1 MQRVLIL
8 SCSTGQ
14 GHNSCATAIKET
26 FELQGVPCDIRDALG
41 FISDKIA
48 TAVSKGHNFTYR
60 YLPWAFKKGY
70 HYSEIHPSVF
80 DENSYSYRFL
90 TIGTERLRE
99 FMVMGKY
106 DTVICTHAFSA
117 MMLTHI
123 LRQNPMPIQTAFVAT
138 DYTCSPSVEKSDLQR
153 YFIPDVALTEE
164 FAAAGI
170 PRDRIIA
177 SGIPVRVDFYAKT
190 EKREAKRLVGV
201 QEDHLHLLVMCGS
214 MGCGP
219 MEKMVGDITTDLP
232 DGTEITVV
240 CGNNERLYEKM
251 SHRYSQNLS
260 IHVVGYSNQIPQYM
274 DAADLYLTKPGGI
287 SVTEAAVKRLPMVF
301 VNAVAGCETYNAE
314 FFISRGCAVDI
325 GNEAS
330 GCLRLLQNKLE
341 RERITEALNRCAP
354 NNAAEI
360 IYLELSGDSSYGNE
374 IGCGLQEA
382 AVP

>member
-1 MQRVLIL
+1 M
-8 SCSTGQ
+8 
-14 GHNSCATAIKET
+14 
-26 FELQGVPCDIRDALG
+26 
-41 FISDKIA
+41 
-48 TAVSKGHNFTYR
+48 
-60 YLPWAFKKGY
+60 
-70 HYSEIHPSVF
+70 
-80 DENSYSYRFL
+80 
-90 TIGTERLRE
+90 
-99 FMVMGKY
+99 
-106 DTVICTHAFSA
+106 
-117 MMLTHI
+117 
-123 LRQNPMPIQTAFVAT
+123 
-138 DYTCSPSVEKSDLQR
+138 
-153 YFIPDVALTEE
+153 
-164 FAAAGI
+164 
-170 PRDRIIA
+170 
-177 SGIPVRVDFYAKT
+177 
-190 EKREAKRLVGV
+190 GV

-219 MEKMVGDITTDLP
+219 MEKMVGDITAALP
-232 DGTEITVV
+232 NNTEITVV

-251 SHRYSQNLS
+251 SHKYSQTLS
-260 IHVVGYSNQIPQYM
+260 IHVVGYSNQIPLYM

-287 SVTEAAVKRLPMVF
+287 SVTEAAVKCLPMVF

-360 IYLELSGDSSYGNE
+360 IYLEMSGDSSYGNE

>member
-117 MMLTHI
+117 VMLTHV

-153 YFIPDVALTEE
+153 YFIPDTALTEE

-201 QEDHLHLLVMCGS
+201 QEDHLHLLAMCGS

-240 CGNNERLYEKM
+240 CGNNERLYENM
-251 SHRYSQNLS
+251 SHRYSPNPS
-260 IHVVGYSNQIPQYM
+260 IHVVGYSNQIPLYM
-274 DAADLYLTKPGGI
+274 DAADLYLTKPGGL
-287 SVTEAAVKRLPMVF
+287 STSEAAAKRLPMVLID
-301 VNAVAGCETYNAE
+301 AVAGCEEYNRNYFVAVGGAVTAE
-314 FFISRGCAVDI
+314 EPEDLAALCLDLVRDQTKISSMR
-325 GNEAS
+325 S
-330 GCLRLLQNKLE
+330 HLQELT
-341 RERITEALNRCAP
+341 IQ
-354 NNAAEI
+354 NAAVQIREI
-360 IYLELSGDSSYGNE
+360 LSKQN
-374 IGCGLQEA
+374 I
-382 AVP
+382 